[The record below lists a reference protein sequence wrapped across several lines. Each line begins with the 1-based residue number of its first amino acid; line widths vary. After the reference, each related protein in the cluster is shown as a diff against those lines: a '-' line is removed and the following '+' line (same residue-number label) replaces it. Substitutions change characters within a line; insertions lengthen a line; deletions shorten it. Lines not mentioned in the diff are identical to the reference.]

1 MRARRSSE
9 SSEKEVHPVFLIRD
23 RVIRTSLYAAAAL
36 AAAALL
42 SVPARAQDSL
52 QVLTLEQAVQMSLS
66 ADPRVVAAESG
77 ISSAQASLLQA
88 RGAFLPTLNV
98 SSTYGNSSNER
109 LDPNSGNRVSENYT
123 ANTQLGYEI
132 FSGGRRP
139 AERRAA
145 RAQVDAA
152 TAGLRSERYTA
163 VLATTEA
170 FYAAAAAEEV
180 LAASAQRLVRANQ
193 QLSFARTRL
202 EVGTATRSDVLRA
215 ELEVG
220 NARVAVIDA
229 ETAVRTSRL
238 QLGQRVGVGTA
249 VRPAPTPLP
258 TTAPALPA
266 PERLA
271 VLAVE
276 RSPEVLAAEA
286 DLRASQAATR
296 ASYSTYVPSLR
307 ATAGYDWFSFEFPP
321 SERSWSLR
329 LTASLPVFNGF
340 QREATVSRARAAERT
355 ADAAARAAA
364 VTARTEASTAAEEVG
379 AAEERAAI
387 TGRAVELAREDL
399 EVQQERYQLG
409 ATTILELQASQVTLA
424 DAEVAAVRARQALAT
439 ALARLEAVLG
449 VPLAEVQ

>member
-1 MRARRSSE
+1 M
-9 SSEKEVHPVFLIRD
+9 FLNRH
-23 RVIRTSLYAAAAL
+23 RVIRTSRLAAVALAVAAL
-36 AAAALL
+36 SSL
-42 SVPARAQDSL
+42 PARAQDSL

-77 ISSAQASLLQA
+77 ISSAEASLLQA

-152 TAGLRSERYTA
+152 TAGLRNERYTA

-249 VRPAPTPLP
+249 VRPAPTSLP
-258 TTAPALPA
+258 TAAPALPA

-276 RSPEVLAAEA
+276 RSPAVLAAEA
-286 DLRASQAATR
+286 DVRASHAATR

-340 QREATVSRARAAERT
+340 QREATVSRARAAQRT
-355 ADAAARAAA
+355 AEATARDAT
-364 VTARTEASTAAEEVG
+364 VTARTEAATAAEEVG

-399 EVQQERYQLG
+399 DVQQERYQLG

>member
-1 MRARRSSE
+1 
-9 SSEKEVHPVFLIRD
+9 VFLNRD
-23 RVIRTSLYAAAAL
+23 RVISTSRFAAVAL
-36 AAAALL
+36 AAAAL
-42 SVPARAQDSL
+42 SSIPARAQDTL
-52 QVLTLEQAVQMSLS
+52 QVLTLEQAVRMSLS

-77 ISSAQASLLQA
+77 ISSAQATLQQA
-88 RGAFLPTLNV
+88 RGAFLPSLNV

-109 LDPNSGNRVSENYT
+109 LDPASGNRVSESYT

-132 FSGGRRP
+132 FSGGRRG
-139 AERRAA
+139 AERRSA

-152 TAGLRSERYTA
+152 TAGLTSERYTA

-180 LAASAQRLVRANQ
+180 LAASGARLQRAQQ
-193 QLSFARTRL
+193 QQSFAQTRL
-202 EVGTATRSDVLRA
+202 DVGTATRSDVLRA

-238 QLGQRVGVGTA
+238 QLGRRVGVGTA
-249 VRPAPTPLP
+249 VRPAPTALP
-258 TTAPALPA
+258 TAAPALPA

-321 SERSWSLR
+321 SDRSWSLR

-340 QREATVSRARAAERT
+340 QREATVTRARAAQRT
-355 ADAAARAAA
+355 AEAAARDAA
-364 VTARTEASTAAEEVG
+364 VTARAEAATAAEEVR
-379 AAEERAAI
+379 AAGERAAI
-387 TGRAVELAREDL
+387 MARAVELAREDL
-399 EVQQERYQLG
+399 AVQQERYQLG

-449 VPLAEVQ
+449 VPLSDVQ

>member
-1 MRARRSSE
+1 MSCRTAVALVAVALSS
-9 SSEKEVHPVFLIRD
+9 F
-23 RVIRTSLYAAAAL
+23 
-36 AAAALL
+36 
-42 SVPARAQDSL
+42 PARTQDTL

-66 ADPRVVAAESG
+66 ADPSVVAAESG
-77 ISSAQASLLQA
+77 ISNARASLQQA
-88 RGAFLPTLNV
+88 RGAFLPSLNL

-109 LDPNSGNRVSENYT
+109 LDTNSGNRVSESYT
-123 ANTQLGYEI
+123 ANTQFSYELY
-132 FSGGRRP
+132 SGGRRG

-145 RAQVDAA
+145 RAEVEAA
-152 TAGLRSERYTA
+152 QAGLISQRYTA

-180 LAASAQRLVRANQ
+180 LGAARQREERANQ

-220 NARVAVIDA
+220 NARIAVIDA
-229 ETAVRTSRL
+229 EAGVRTSRL
-238 QLGQRVGVGTA
+238 ELGRRTGVGTA
-249 VRPAPTPLP
+249 VRPAPTALP
-258 TTAPALPA
+258 SEAPTLPA

-271 VLAVE
+271 VVAVE
-276 RSPEVLAAEA
+276 RSPDVLAAEA

-296 ASYSTYVPSLR
+296 ASYSTYLPSLR

-321 SERSWSLR
+321 SERSWSVR

-340 QREATVSRARAAERT
+340 QREAGITRARAAQRT
-355 ADAAARAAA
+355 AEASARDAAVA
-364 VTARTEASTAAEEVG
+364 ARTEAATAAEEVR
-379 AAEERAAI
+379 AAGERAAV
-387 TGRAVELAREDL
+387 TGRAVQLAREDL

-449 VPLAEVQ
+449 VPLSEVQ